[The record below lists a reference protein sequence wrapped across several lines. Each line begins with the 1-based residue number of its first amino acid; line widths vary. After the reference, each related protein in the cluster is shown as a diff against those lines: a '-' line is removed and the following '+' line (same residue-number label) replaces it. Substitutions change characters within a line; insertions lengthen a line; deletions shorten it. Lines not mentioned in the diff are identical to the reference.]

1 MSLIAPFAGALA
13 GALVPA
19 AAALVDV
26 FVAVEL
32 LFDVLVPVDVAVVDF
47 EALLV
52 CVDSVVP
59 LALERPLPVLG
70 DAEADADADAE
81 ADVEAEEEG
90 VPEAEA
96 ALADATVLALSITKY
111 GL

>member
-1 MSLIAPFAGALA
+1 M
-13 GALVPA
+13 
-19 AAALVDV
+19 
-26 FVAVEL
+26 AVEL

-81 ADVEAEEEG
+81 ADVEAEEG

>member
-1 MSLIAPFAGALA
+1 MSFIAPLAGALA
-13 GALVPA
+13 GALVPT

-32 LFDVLVPVDVAVVDF
+32 LFDVLVPVDVAVVDI

-81 ADVEAEEEG
+81 ADVEAEEG